1 MTSRIEEII
10 DDIYEFIES
19 CKMQLL
25 SSTNVIVPKD
35 ELYDYLDEL
44 RLRTPDEIERYR
56 KMLTNKDAILSD
68 AEDKANAM
76 LAEAQAQMDTLVE
89 EHEIMQQAYAQADQI
104 VQQAYAQ
111 ADEIIAAAQH
121 DAEQIRTGGIHY
133 TADMLASLEN
143 IIDKT
148 YQEYKHHYSGL
159 LTSLQENL
167 DIVRANHNE
176 LTGAGDGFVQ
186 EAEHVEPMEQQELEA
201 PSQPEQKIIK
211 HSGVIDDYALS
222 DNYQ

>member
-1 MTSRIEEII
+1 MSTKPSRIEEII

-19 CKMQLL
+19 CKMQIL

-44 RLRTPDEIERYR
+44 RLRTPDEIEKYR
-56 KMLTNKDAILSD
+56 KMLANKDAILAD
-68 AEDKANAM
+68 AEEKANAM
-76 LAEAQAQMDTLVE
+76 LMDAQSQMDTLVG
-89 EHEIMQQAYAQADQI
+89 EHEIMQQAYAQADEI

-111 ADEIIAAAQH
+111 ADQIIAAAQQ
-121 DAEQIRTGGIHY
+121 DAEQLRTGGISY

-148 YQEYKHHYSGL
+148 YQDYKQHYTGL
-159 LTSLQENL
+159 LHSLEENL

-176 LTGAGDGFVQ
+176 LTGVSGETIQ
-186 EAEHVEPMEQQELEA
+186 EDVPEVMEEVA
-201 PSQPEQKIIK
+201 QPEQKIIK
-211 HSGVIDDYALS
+211 HNGVIDDYALS
-222 DNYQ
+222 DNY